1 MLVPLVSFEDVD
13 FFYPNKETELVLT
26 DLSFGVQ
33 EGEWI
38 TIIGHNGSGK
48 STLAKLLN
56 GLLLPTSG
64 KVTVAGIDTQN
75 QQEIWKIR
83 QLVGMVFQNPDN
95 QFVAPTVLDDVAFG
109 LENLGV
115 PREEMMSRIKASLAQ
130 VSMLP
135 HMDYEPHRLSGGQKQ
150 RVAIAGILAMRPKAI
165 VLDESTAMLDPIG
178 RSEIMEVVKALHQK
192 GFTIIN
198 ITHFLEE
205 ALYSDRI
212 LVMEKGKIIMQGQP
226 REVFSHVRELK
237 EVGLDVPF
245 LVDLTYRLQKLGMP
259 LSSKPWSEKQ
269 LVESLWKLL

>member
-1 MLVPLVSFEDVD
+1 VLVPLVSFERVC
-13 FFYPNKETELVLT
+13 FAYPNKEAEQVLTEL
-26 DLSFGVQ
+26 SFTIQ
-33 EGEWI
+33 DGEWI

-64 KVTVAGIDTQN
+64 TVRVTGIDTKD
-75 QQEIWKIR
+75 QQQIWKIR

-115 PREEMMSRIKASLAQ
+115 PREDMMSRIQAALAQ
-130 VSMLP
+130 VSMLDFT
-135 HMDYEPHRLSGGQKQ
+135 DYEPHRLSGGQKQ

-165 VLDESTAMLDPIG
+165 VFDESTAMLDPIG
-178 RSEIMEVVKALHQK
+178 RKEVMGVVQELHQK

-212 LVMEKGKIIMQGQP
+212 LVMEKGKIAMQGQP
-226 REVFSHVRELK
+226 KEVFSHVRELK
-237 EVGLDVPF
+237 QIGLDVPF
-245 LVDLTYRLQKLGMP
+245 LVDLTDRLRKQGVP
-259 LSSKPWSEKQ
+259 LTSTPWNEEQ
-269 LVESLWKLL
+269 LVEFLWKLL